1 MITDALKAVMAQ
13 LKTVPELRYVSEDWG
28 QLDYYD
34 QPPVQFPCALV
45 ECEDIRFADNSM
57 NTQGAEATLSI
68 SISDLRLFNTSANSP
83 DADTAFDIFELM
95 GKVNKTLHGLKSATF
110 SPLTRTGIARV
121 RRDDAIR
128 EFRISYRFA
137 YCDRSAAP
145 VMRKLSDVKPEIDI

>member
-1 MITDALKAVMAQ
+1 MITEALKAAMAQ
-13 LKTVPELRYVSEDWG
+13 LKTVPELRYISEDWG

-45 ECEDIRFADNSM
+45 ECEDIRFTNNSL
-57 NTQGAEATLSI
+57 NTQSAEATLSI
-68 SISDLRLFNTSANSP
+68 SISDLRLLNTSANSP
-83 DADTAFDIFELM
+83 DADTAFDIFELL
-95 GKVNKTLHGLKSATF
+95 GKVNMALHGLKSATF

-137 YCDRSAAP
+137 YSDRSAAP
-145 VMRKLSDVKPEIDI
+145 VSRKISDVKPSISM